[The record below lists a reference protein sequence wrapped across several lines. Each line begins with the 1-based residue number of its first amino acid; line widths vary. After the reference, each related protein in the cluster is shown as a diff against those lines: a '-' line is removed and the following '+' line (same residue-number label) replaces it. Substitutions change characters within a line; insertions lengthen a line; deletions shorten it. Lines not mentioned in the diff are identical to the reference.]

1 MEIETDFLHEPDLEN
16 EVLET
21 DGDDEVYQDKTNPPI
36 VMVDNGK
43 YLVHEGG
50 VINVAYYKDGI
61 RWFTL
66 GIEGINMEANTWYT
80 VNDEGDF
87 IKHNAQTAE

>member
-1 MEIETDFLHEPDLEN
+1 MEIETDFEPYLEN

-36 VMVDNGK
+36 VVVDNGK
-43 YLVHEGG
+43 YLVDEGG
-50 VINVAYYKDGI
+50 VINVACYKDGI
-61 RWFTL
+61 RFFVL
-66 GIEGINMEANTWYT
+66 GVEGINMEANTWYT

-87 IKHNAQTAE
+87 IKYAPASE

>member
-36 VMVDNGK
+36 VMVDDGK

-50 VINVAYYKDGI
+50 VINVACYKDGI
-61 RWFTL
+61 RFFVL
-66 GIEGINMEANTWYT
+66 GVEGINMEANTWYT